1 MANTSEID
9 YITIAS
15 LGNVADFGDLTTSA
29 LTNLGSCSNGSR
41 GVWAGGNLAGAEYL
55 DIHYITFSTLGNS
68 VDFGDLL
75 LAVRMPYG
83 CSNGTRGVFCGG
95 HAD

>member
-1 MANTSEID
+1 MGTTTEID

-15 LGNVADFGDLTTSA
+15 VGNAADFGDLTTSA
-29 LTNLGSCSNGSR
+29 TVNLGSVSNGSR
-41 GVWAGGNLAGAEYL
+41 GIYAGGNTAGTNYV

-95 HAD
+95 YAD

>member
-1 MANTSEID
+1 MATTAEID
-9 YITIAS
+9 YITVAS
-15 LGNVADFGDLTTSA
+15 LGNAADFGDLTSPAHQNHGT
-29 LTNLGSCSNGSR
+29 CSNGSR
-41 GVWAGGNLAGAEYL
+41 GVYAGGNTAGAEYV

-95 HAD
+95 DAD